1 MKIYLFNCRG
11 MKLLHCFPL
20 LYLVL
25 ASLLGGCSF
34 VSSVRDRALFVVAPD
49 NILAICRQADRHM
62 QSVLRTEEI
71 CTLAGLIES
80 RDITEAPVL
89 LCQAKYTECL
99 GRSRGIQPEL
109 SLCSADI
116 VRRARSCS
124 ETDTVMAQC
133 LKQKVE
139 AISARKD
146 WLSCEHAGNGEQL
159 STLIEIL
166 LGFPNTKACVLV
178 REECPQLFP
187 FNLPQSSSSEDR
199 LSSDDIS
206 D

>member
-1 MKIYLFNCRG
+1 MRFSRYLFI
-11 MKLLHCFPL
+11 LPVVF
-20 LYLVL
+20 
-25 ASLLGGCSF
+25 ASVGGGCSF

-49 NILAICRQADRHM
+49 NILAICLQADRHM

-80 RDITEAPVL
+80 RDTMVEDPVL
-89 LCQAKYTECL
+89 LCQATYVECL
-99 GRSRGIQPEL
+99 RRSKGIQPDL
-109 SLCSADI
+109 SLCSSDI

-133 LKQKVE
+133 LRQKVE
-139 AISARKD
+139 AISVRKD
-146 WLSCEHAGNGEQL
+146 WLSCEHAGNGGQL

-166 LGFPNTKACVLV
+166 LGFPDTKACILV

-187 FNLPQSSSSEDR
+187 FNLPQSSSSETR
-199 LSSDDIS
+199 LSSS
-206 D
+206 TPG

>member
-1 MKIYLFNCRG
+1 MRPY
-11 MKLLHCFPL
+11 HCFL
-20 LYLVL
+20 LLFIAF
-25 ASLLGGCSF
+25 ASFTSGCSF

-80 RDITEAPVL
+80 RDIAEDPVL
-89 LCQAKYTECL
+89 LCQAKYSECL
-99 GRSRGIQPEL
+99 GRSKGIQPDL
-109 SLCSADI
+109 SLCSSDI
-116 VRRARSCS
+116 VRRARGCS

-166 LGFPNTKACVLV
+166 LGFPDTKACILV

-187 FNLPQSSSSEDR
+187 FNLPQPSSSEAR
-199 LSSDDIS
+199 LSSDDAS
-206 D
+206 N